1 MTWPV
6 LMICPA
12 ISVTMLEGMANPI
25 PGAAPP
31 SCWSVAASVGIP
43 TTWPAR
49 LTRAPPLLPGLIAAE
64 VWITSGKVAPGFPPS
79 GGSGTVRPVAEM
91 IPSVTLLA
99 RPSGLPMASTMSPT
113 CSLEESAK

>member
-1 MTWPV
+1 
-6 LMICPA
+6 MICPA

-43 TTWPAR
+43 TTWAAR

-64 VWITSGKVAPGFPPS
+64 VWITSGKVAPGDPLPC
-79 GGSGTVRPVAEM
+79 GSDTVRPTAET

-113 CSLEESAK
+113 RSFDESPK